1 MSRITTRQLVELIQ
15 GKDLSTSEI
24 YELVQ
29 NKYPGNSLT
38 SNVLITRLKSM
49 ATSPN
54 VEIIVK
60 GRGAKARYKLISATE
75 RFMELAEINYRSN
88 TQPVKS
94 DTTLWHFHPVE
105 LRFCHMHKLFD
116 QALAS
121 VRGRVSA

>member
-1 MSRITTRQLVELIQ
+1 MNRITTRQLVELIQ

-24 YELVQ
+24 YALVQ
-29 NKYPGNSLT
+29 EAYPGNNLT

-49 ATSPN
+49 VSSPN

-60 GRGAKARYKLISATE
+60 GRGAKARYKLISTTE
-75 RFMELAEINYRSN
+75 RYLELAEINYRSN
-88 TQPVKS
+88 AQPVRS
-94 DTTLWHFHPVE
+94 DKTLWHFNPVE

-116 QALAS
+116 QALAN